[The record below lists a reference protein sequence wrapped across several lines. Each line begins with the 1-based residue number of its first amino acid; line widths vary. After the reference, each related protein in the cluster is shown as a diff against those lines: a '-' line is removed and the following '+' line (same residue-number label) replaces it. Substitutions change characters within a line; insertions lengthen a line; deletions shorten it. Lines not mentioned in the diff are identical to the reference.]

1 MGLFSRKIL
10 PKKFL
15 GIDVGTSFIK
25 IVELGRKGER
35 LNLENYG
42 ELGLPHPKNRS
53 FVSYEKNGLNLS
65 NQDIARA
72 IQLICQEA
80 NIQTKEVNFSIP
92 DFSSFF
98 TVLKLP
104 QMTKDEIPEAIRYE
118 VRPYIPLP
126 HSEITLDW
134 MIIEGETGKT
144 NLRILAVAI
153 PNDTINQFQEVA
165 KLINLKL
172 TALEPEAFALMRALK
187 SSGEKKITAFIDIGA
202 KTTNCSILEQGV
214 LKISHSFNLGSNEL
228 TEVLARSLNIDYN
241 KAEELKKQK
250 GIIGTDQEGKE
261 IKKILL
267 PLIDGIIIEIKKIF
281 RDFYQSEG
289 KEIEKIILSGG
300 IAFLPGFGEYFCNEL
315 RKELT
320 IANPFLPLSYPPVL
334 SQTLQLI
341 GPAYS
346 VGVGLAMKGFE

>member
-15 GIDVGTSFIK
+15 GIDIGTSFIK
-25 IVELGRKGER
+25 IVELGKKGEQ

-42 ELGLPHPKNRS
+42 ELGLPHPKNRA
-53 FVSYEKNGLNLS
+53 FVTFEKNGLNLS

-80 NIQTKEVNFSIP
+80 KIQTKEVNFSIP

-126 HSEITLDW
+126 HSEIALDW
-134 MIIEGETGKT
+134 TVIEGEIGKT

-153 PNDTINQFQEVA
+153 PNDTISQFQEIA
-165 KLINLKL
+165 KFLNLKV
-172 TALEPEAFALMRALK
+172 TALEPEAFALMRSLRFLAENKISAL
-187 SSGEKKITAFIDIGA
+187 IDIGA
-202 KTTNCSILEQGV
+202 KTTNCSILDKGV
-214 LKISHSFNLGSNEL
+214 LKTSHSFNLGSNEF
-228 TEVLARSLNIDYN
+228 TEVLARFLNIDYN

-250 GIIGTDQEGKE
+250 GITGADQEGKE
-261 IKKILL
+261 VRKTLL
-267 PLIDGIIIEIKKIF
+267 PLFDGVITEIKKIF
-281 RDFYQSEG
+281 RNFYQSEG
-289 KEIEKIILSGG
+289 KEIEKVILSGG
-300 IAFLPGFGEYFCNEL
+300 VVFLPGFGEYFCNEL
-315 RKELT
+315 RKELV
-320 IANPFLPLSYPPVL
+320 IANPFLSLSSPPVL
-334 SQTLQLI
+334 KEKLQLI

-346 VGVGLAMKGFE
+346 VGVGLAMRGFE